1 MSFDVVIPTLGKSPC
16 LDNLITWILK
26 ENPCNIFLVGNSEKT
41 YKDVTFVKSRKGYS
55 NSVNKAVSLCSSEYV
70 LIVNDD
76 IRPIKGS
83 IQSLVKEI
91 ESDNNIFSV
100 TPKIKTQKDNK
111 VINESLVGLKLK
123 NGRPWPTY
131 NTNPPEYP
139 NGAIFLVRNDSWKK
153 LKGFFEGFYPAYWED
168 ADIGFRATQQGLSLR
183 YTDALEVEHL
193 RGATTGSFSPDYLSG
208 VFLRGQRIFTSRH
221 YQRLDLK
228 KTWWFF
234 EILSQMKDL
243 FTFRWKRLFFRWGLN
258 EDSI

>member
-16 LDNLITWILK
+16 LDNLITWLLK

-83 IQSLVKEI
+83 VQSLVKEI

-100 TPKIKTQKDNK
+100 TPKIKTRK
-111 VINESLVGLKLK
+111 
-123 NGRPWPTY
+123 
-131 NTNPPEYP
+131 
-139 NGAIFLVRNDSWKK
+139 
-153 LKGFFEGFYPAYWED
+153 
-168 ADIGFRATQQGLSLR
+168 
-183 YTDALEVEHL
+183 EVEHL

-221 YQRLDLK
+221 YRRLDLK
-228 KTWWFF
+228 ITWWFF

-258 EDSI
+258 EDSV